1 MDNQKKNIKFYF
13 FIKKIR
19 EYDPGIVKYIENI
32 LVLPKFKM
40 GNFFRT
46 IIPYNKINL
55 NREYKVYHIDK
66 MVINLKQ

>member
-1 MDNQKKNIKFYF
+1 
-13 FIKKIR
+13 
-19 EYDPGIVKYIENI
+19 
-32 LVLPKFKM
+32 M